1 MVMKHNPLIAAMGMA
16 RVAGCESLDPSTDTI
31 EELPAV
37 VEPTEEEKALVEA
50 EEQVE
55 AATAELDATIQ
66 AEVNY
71 QDQVAKAEHAI
82 TGLEAMFTGD
92 FDEAVYREHVGTL
105 KAISET
111 TEVPLTVTVDGMES
125 LNSAQIYLNTMGGL
139 ESFMD
144 GLKAVGKTIKELV
157 IKAYNTLL
165 DLLRSFKNLFLG
177 LNAKLAN
184 TKSRLDAVDEI
195 KPKAKLGKWNKYLG
209 AEHFSPAE
217 IRSMK
222 ILTELMVKVSKVKIR
237 DMGSM
242 DDTARKKSIDELAY
256 LIADVNGFIQ
266 SKDVDRAANKEV
278 YYMRIGNTE
287 FEYTIP
293 MRSLPVDSLLSFGF
307 DLKFTKTTKD
317 SGEVKVYLDKRHMAD
332 DLDETIEFAKHARD
346 TFDELDKVLKQERD
360 SLVAAVH
367 DPKVMDRTMLLEA
380 IKIKRSLIEKTERS
394 IFHILEAKNS
404 LFSAHL

>member
-1 MVMKHNPLIAAMGMA
+1 MVMKHNPLIAAMGMT
-16 RVAGCESLDPSTDTI
+16 RVAGCESLDPSTDTT
-31 EELPAV
+31 EEIPAV
-37 VEPTEEEKALVEA
+37 VEPTEEEKALSEAQEKLNEAEQTLGEVLQQEQNHQATVKEA
-50 EEQVE
+50 EE
-55 AATAELDATIQ
+55 
-66 AEVNY
+66 
-71 QDQVAKAEHAI
+71 AI
-82 TGLEAMFTGD
+82 AGLESMFQGE
-92 FDEAVYREHVGTL
+92 FDETVYRQHVNTL
-105 KAISET
+105 QGISELT
-111 TEVPLTVTVDGMES
+111 QIPLSVTVDGMES
-125 LNSAQIYLNTMGGL
+125 LSSAQIYLNTVNGL

-144 GLKAVGKTIKELV
+144 TLKAAGKTIKELV
-157 IKAYNTLL
+157 IRAYNALL

-184 TKSRLDAVDEI
+184 TKKRLDATDEI

-209 AEHFSPAE
+209 TEHFSPAE
-217 IRSMK
+217 IGSMK
-222 ILTELMVKVSKVKIR
+222 ILTELMVKASEVKIR
-237 DMGSM
+237 DMGSK
-242 DDTARKKSIDELAY
+242 DDVARKKAVDELAY
-256 LIADVNGFIQ
+256 LIANEYGFIQ
-266 SKDVDRAANKEV
+266 SKDVDRTANKET

-287 FEYTIP
+287 FEYTVP

-307 DLKFTKTTKD
+307 DLKFMKDTKD

-346 TFDELDKVLKQERD
+346 TFDELDKVIKRERD

-367 DPKVMDRTMLLEA
+367 NPESMDRPMLLEA